1 MMVVGRGTPLL
12 LFYHGSQLELDRAC
26 MKTSSLSVS
35 PPEKTIG
42 YVVGVGMR
50 KPGITA

>member
-1 MMVVGRGTPLL
+1 
-12 LFYHGSQLELDRAC
+12 
-26 MKTSSLSVS
+26 MKTSSLSVI

-50 KPGITA
+50 IPGLLA